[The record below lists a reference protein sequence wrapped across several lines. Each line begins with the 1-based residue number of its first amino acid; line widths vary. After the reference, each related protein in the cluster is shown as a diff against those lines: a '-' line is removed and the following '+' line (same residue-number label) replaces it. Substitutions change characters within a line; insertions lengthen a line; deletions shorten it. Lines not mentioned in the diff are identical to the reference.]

1 MAERSPADRL
11 PLTLSLSPELARRLA
26 QAAEAQKRPAAAV
39 VLDLLDKYL
48 PRADAGGKR
57 GKIPYT

>member
-11 PLTLSLSPELARRLA
+11 SLTLSLSVDVARRLA
-26 QAAEAQKRPAAAV
+26 QAAEAQQRPVADV
-39 VLDLLDKYL
+39 VLDLLDKHL
-48 PRADAGGKR
+48 PRADAGGKK